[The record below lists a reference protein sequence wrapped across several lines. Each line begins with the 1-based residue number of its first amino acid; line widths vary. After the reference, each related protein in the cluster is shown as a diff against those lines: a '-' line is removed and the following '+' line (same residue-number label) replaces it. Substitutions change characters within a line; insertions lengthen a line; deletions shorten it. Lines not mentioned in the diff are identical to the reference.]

1 MNIRPLIAIAIIAN
15 IFLPQSY
22 GQANTV
28 VTPSQ
33 LLATDVISQDA
44 PTVDKVEAADE
55 VFRLFK
61 NHPTGLKIN
70 GWLAIGNG
78 GLADHNSTDG
88 RLSPDVVGVNQLGIS
103 MDKAGDKFRLHLDVL
118 YGRDAGHFRSFSNA
132 NDGWDNSAD
141 FRHGDHAMALPQ
153 AFVET
158 TAGDWTIKAGHFLAN
173 NPSGQYSTDRFFSTR
188 TQGEQAYSPVTL
200 SGLLG
205 SRKIGETDVTIGWAQ
220 GTNTG
225 FDNLDTFERNGTF
238 VLGLERGLGDKLS
251 FTYNALFGDMSGLNI
266 PDNVGDLVEGFYHF
280 EHLGGGFPSESI
292 LDEAYYH
299 DLTLNYEASER
310 LRVALTHVFI
320 TDDTFDG
327 PIVILRQTTYY
338 ILSDHI
344 TLGQRYENVSLANEF
359 FSESLS
365 VGVNYQSTRWSNVL
379 LRPEIRWEKDGHGV
393 SQTDFFMDV
402 VIRF

>member
-1 MNIRPLIAIAIIAN
+1 MNIRPLIAIVIVAN
-15 IFLPQSY
+15 VFLPQAN
-22 GQANTV
+22 GQANAV

-33 LLATDVISQDA
+33 LLATHVISQDA
-44 PTVDKVEAADE
+44 PTVEKVEAADE

-61 NHPTGLKIN
+61 NHPAGLKIN
-70 GWLAIGNG
+70 GWLGIGNG
-78 GLADHNSTDG
+78 GLADHNSIDG

-118 YGRDAGHFRSFSNA
+118 YGRDAGHFRSFGNA
-132 NDGWDNSAD
+132 NDGWDNSPD

-225 FDNLDTFERNGTF
+225 FDNLYTFEKNGTF

-251 FTYNALFGDMSGLNI
+251 LTYNALFGDMSGLNV
-266 PDNVGDLVEGFYHF
+266 PDNVGELLEEGSYHF
-280 EHLGGGFPSESI
+280 ENWNAEFTVEFFLEN
-292 LDEAYYH
+292 AYYH
-299 DLTLNYEASER
+299 DLTLNYEVNER
-310 LRVALTHVFI
+310 LRIALTHVYL
-320 TDDTFDG
+320 TDDFFDG
-327 PIVILRQTTYY
+327 PIVILRQTAKYVV
-338 ILSDHI
+338 SENI
-344 TLGQRYENVSLANEF
+344 TLGQRYENVSLADEF
-359 FSESLS
+359 YTESLS
-365 VGVNYQSTRWSNVL
+365 VGINYQNTRWSNVL
-379 LRPEIRWEKDGHGV
+379 LRPEIRWENTNGV

-402 VIRF
+402 LIRF